1 MESRNI
7 SFSFGATENL
17 LFVKT
22 DLGRA
27 SELEEVDHV
36 LLEVLHMAH
45 GLLRLDLLGLLCLFG
60 RLLLLILLLLEMLS
74 EKKFL
79 FEMRK

>member
-1 MESRNI
+1 MRS
-7 SFSFGATENL
+7 
-17 LFVKT
+17 
-22 DLGRA
+22 DLGGA

-36 LLEVLHMAH
+36 LLEVRDMTH
-45 GLLRLDLLGLLCLFG
+45 GLLGFGLLGLLCLFG